1 MDKKVLIVDDD
12 QKLRGLLTEYLTGFG
27 FQVATL
33 PDGREILQ
41 TIETENPGIIILD
54 IMLPHKD
61 GFEILSEIRT
71 KDSVPVIMLTAK
83 GEDTD
88 RIVGLELGADDY
100 LPKPFNP
107 RELLARIRAV
117 LRRTGPS
124 EAEAA
129 DPRTD
134 HLVRAGGLILD
145 KAKRTVRKD
154 NLEIP
159 LSSTEFEILKVLMEH
174 PNRTLNRDQLMNMAR
189 GRDFMAF
196 DRSIDVHISKLRAK
210 VESDPRNPRNVSKR
224 SGAPVT
230 CLWMHHENRTAL
242 YQDIS

>member
-12 QKLRGLLTEYLTGFG
+12 QKLRALLTEYLTEFG
-27 FQVATL
+27 FQTATL
-33 PDGREILQ
+33 PDGRRVLSAIK
-41 TIETENPGIIILD
+41 TENPHIVLLD

-61 GFEILSEIRT
+61 GFDILREIRT
-71 KDSVPVIMLTAK
+71 AFTVPVIMLTAR
-83 GEDTD
+83 GEDAD

-117 LRRTGPS
+117 LRRSALAIKGD
-124 EAEAA
+124 AGQNGN
-129 DPRTD
+129 
-134 HLVRAGGLILD
+134 HLIEAGGLILN
-145 KAKRTVRKD
+145 KAKRVVKVE
-154 NLEIP
+154 NEEVA

-174 PNRTLNRDQLMNMAR
+174 PNRTLSRDQLMSMAK

-210 VESDPRNPRNVSKR
+210 VESNPRSPERIKTVWGTGYIFVDTK
-224 SGAPVT
+224 
-230 CLWMHHENRTAL
+230 
-242 YQDIS
+242 

>member
-12 QKLRGLLTEYLTGFG
+12 QKLRELLTEYLTGFG
-27 FQVATL
+27 FQITTL

-41 TIETENPGIIILD
+41 TIETENPDIIILD

-61 GFEILSEIRT
+61 GFEILREIRT
-71 KDSVPVIMLTAK
+71 KYTVPVIMLTAR

-117 LRRTGPS
+117 LRRTGPA

-129 DPRTD
+129 DCGKD
-134 HLVRAGGLILD
+134 HFVGAGGLILD
-145 KAKRTVRKD
+145 KAKRTVRR
-154 NLEIP
+154 NNQEIP

-174 PNRTLNRDQLMNMAR
+174 PNRTLSRDQLMNLAR

-210 VESDPRNPRNVSKR
+210 VESDPRNPERIKTVW
-224 SGAPVT
+224 GAGYMFVDAP
-230 CLWMHHENRTAL
+230 
-242 YQDIS
+242 

>member
-12 QKLRGLLTEYLTGFG
+12 QKLRELLTDYLVEFG
-27 FQVATL
+27 FEVSTL
-33 PDGREILQ
+33 SEGRRILSA
-41 TIETENPGIIILD
+41 IKAENPDIIILD

-61 GFEILSEIRT
+61 GFEILREIRT
-71 KDSVPVIMLTAK
+71 TFSVPVIMLTAR

-117 LRRTGPS
+117 LRRADGPRSAEPDDDTG
-124 EAEAA
+124 
-129 DPRTD
+129 
-134 HLVRAGGLILD
+134 HLIEAGGLILN
-145 KAKRTVRKD
+145 KAKRVVNIGPD
-154 NLEIP
+154 EVE
-159 LSSTEFEILKVLMEH
+159 LSSTEFEILKVLMER
-174 PNRTLNRDQLMNMAR
+174 PNRTLSRDQLMNMAR

-210 VESDPRNPRNVSKR
+210 VETDPRSPERIKTVWGTGYIFVDTK
-224 SGAPVT
+224 
-230 CLWMHHENRTAL
+230 
-242 YQDIS
+242 

>member
-12 QKLRGLLTEYLTGFG
+12 QKLRELLTDYLVEFG
-27 FQVATL
+27 FEVSTL
-33 PDGREILQ
+33 SEGRRILSA
-41 TIETENPGIIILD
+41 IKAENPDIIILD

-61 GFEILSEIRT
+61 GFEILREIRT
-71 KDSVPVIMLTAK
+71 TFSVPVIMLTAR

-117 LRRTGPS
+117 LRRADGPRS
-124 EAEAA
+124 AEP
-129 DPRTD
+129 DDDTV
-134 HLVRAGGLILD
+134 HLIEAGGLILN
-145 KAKRTVRKD
+145 KAKRVV
-154 NLEIP
+154 NIGPNEVE
-159 LSSTEFEILKVLMEH
+159 LSSTEFEILKVLMER
-174 PNRTLNRDQLMNMAR
+174 PNRTLSRDQLMNMAR

-210 VESDPRNPRNVSKR
+210 VETDPRSPERIKTVWGTGYIFVDTK
-224 SGAPVT
+224 
-230 CLWMHHENRTAL
+230 
-242 YQDIS
+242 